1 MAAIHKHNFVVGILT
16 LRNVLAITKPLA
28 VSLQTIDKDLS
39 RCIQEVRLCTSVLE
53 GKRTDTTETMK
64 EIGDDAERLLQEN
77 LRMPRTSAR
86 QVHRSNIEASSP
98 REYYNR
104 TILIPFLDGII
115 TDLKQRFDPHAE
127 TGSKIS
133 ALVPAF
139 LENYQFEEVIY
150 ILITDIL
157 VSYMYN
163 QFIIIFCLFI

>member
-53 GKRTDTTETMK
+53 GKGTETMK
-64 EIGDDAERLLQEN
+64 EIGDNAERLLQEN

-86 QVHRSNIEASSP
+86 QIHRSNIEASSL
-98 REYYNR
+98 REYYNH

-127 TGSKIS
+127 TASKIS

-139 LENYQFEEVIY
+139 
-150 ILITDIL
+150 
-157 VSYMYN
+157 
-163 QFIIIFCLFI
+163 